1 MKKLSKYLVIAGL
14 GLSLASCNLLDPDAV
29 TDPNSPSENAV
40 LENATKS
47 DIQNLVTGLESENRN
62 YNGVWTLFGAFGR
75 DLYFFGTS
83 DPNFFTQWLQLPTNS
98 APDAEDNTTFF
109 GDGSA
114 YESPYGA
121 VRQSAFLNEAVNN
134 TSELTDAE
142 KNGVLGFSNTIKA
155 YQLIWPWLHQ
165 GTNGIRVDFDYS
177 DPLNPGPFLSQTEA
191 LARIRTILD
200 EANTTLG
207 SAGSS
212 FVFELSSGF
221 DGFDTP
227 STMQQVN
234 RAIAA
239 RFALYAEDWDGAL
252 TALNG
257 SFLNLNAAT
266 VEDLKA
272 GPQHVYAGGDD
283 RSNPFYYVPN
293 GSADRIIVGS
303 PLWVSQAEAGD
314 GRVDDKLDLRDAPAE
329 VSDLPLVSA
338 DWQEGRYE
346 QDGPVPFIRNEELI
360 LIYAEAKIQRNTGTD
375 LVDAVAALNT
385 IRTIWGLPV
394 YSGAVTQAA
403 LIDEMLNQRRY
414 SLWGEGHRW
423 VDMRRYGRL
432 DQIDTSLDG
441 GRVPTQVARPQGE
454 TDWEEY
460 ANGN

>member
-239 RFALYAEDWDGAL
+239 RFAIYAEDWDGAL

-360 LIYAEAKIQRNTGTD
+360 LIYAEAKIQRNTGAD